1 MVAPASEYAPLST
14 ALAIFVKTPGL
25 SPIKTRLAQVIG
37 AAAAEE
43 FHRRAAAAVAAVVRA
58 AICEGLRLTPY
69 WAIAEAEGSGHPD
82 WTQFPALWQG
92 HGELAERLGHVHDA
106 LRAQHSQ
113 VVMIGADAP
122 QISGTLLSAALTALH
137 DPATP
142 FTLGRARDGGF
153 WLFGSRADIPR
164 QVWRSVRYSDSRTAE
179 QLSAALGACGNI
191 AYLSELTDVDTVDD
205 LPHLK
210 SELAALIAP
219 LPEQDEVGAWIE
231 GLPAPL
237 HEGS

>member
-1 MVAPASEYAPLST
+1 VVASASRQAPLST

-43 FHRRAAAAVAAVVRA
+43 FHRRAAAAIAAVVRA
-58 AICEGLRLTPY
+58 AVAEGVELTPY
-69 WAIAEAEGSGHPD
+69 WAVAEAAALGHPD

-92 HGELAERLGHVHDA
+92 RGELADRLGQVHDA
-106 LRAQHSQ
+106 LRAQHDQ

-122 QISGTLLSAALTALH
+122 QISSALLAAALTALH

-142 FTLGRARDGGF
+142 FALGRARDGGF
-153 WLFGSRADIPR
+153 WLFGSRAEIPR
-164 QVWRSVRYSDSRTAE
+164 QVWRSVHYSDSRTAD
-179 QLSAALGACGNI
+179 QLSAALGALGSI
-191 AYLSELTDVDTVDD
+191 ACLPELTDVDTVDD
-205 LPHLK
+205 LPYLQ

-219 LPEQDEVGAWIE
+219 LPEQSQVGAWIE
-231 GLPAPL
+231 GLSARI
-237 HEGS
+237 HKGS